1 MNSKAIKRQLL
12 AAIAMVLVAAIALG
26 SSTYAW
32 FVASGNVTATGMTV
46 QVQSEGGIMIKALDS
61 DAPWASTATAYNTN
75 TASLFPI
82 STYDLTAWYHASS
95 DSSTDA
101 KREQDSNK
109 YEHIE
114 ANLDSYRRLDSF
126 LIRPSSGTAIT
137 DAKLLISSVT
147 VSSGDATENLNKSIR
162 VGIKM
167 NAGRQPEEG
176 EAGASYYIYAPNN
189 SGTFTLT
196 AKYLAPKS
204 GSGET
209 AVYQTL
215 DEKVAAGTSDYL
227 YLTSDTIPAAD
238 TGVQVDI
245 FVWYEGE
252 DPECKTANLF
262 NDTTALTPD
271 EITVTVQFSQAD
283 VAATSGTTA

>member
-12 AAIAMVLVAAIALG
+12 AAIAMVLVAALALG

-32 FVASGNVTATGMTV
+32 FVASGNVEANGMTV

-61 DAPWASTATAYNTN
+61 DLPWASTAAAKNTTTAK
-75 TASLFPI
+75 LFPI
-82 STYDLTAWYHASS
+82 STYDLAGWYHASS
-95 DSSTDA
+95 DSAVDA
-101 KREQDSNK
+101 KRNQPQDDYEQ
-109 YEHIE
+109 IT
-114 ANLDSYRRLDSF
+114 ANLDSYRRVDSF
-126 LIRPSSGTAIT
+126 IIRPSSGTPIT
-137 DAKLLISSVT
+137 GAKLLISSVSVT
-147 VSSGDATENLNKSIR
+147 SGDATQNLNKSIR
-162 VGIKM
+162 VGVKM
-167 NAGRQPEEG
+167 SAGRELSEG

-189 SGTFTLT
+189 TGTFTLQ
-196 AKYLAPKS
+196 AKYLGPVS

-209 AVYQTL
+209 ATYNTL
-215 DEKVAAGTSDYL
+215 EEKTTAGTSDYL
-227 YLTSDTIPAAD
+227 YLTGDTIPAAD